1 MVKLLTRRQLLAL
14 IAAETS
20 FRWSELWYLHSPE
33 ADKSDGVGLGGSHL
47 LDWYYNGKDDN
58 LRRQIGSAVGV

>member
-1 MVKLLTRRQLLAL
+1 MVKLLTRWQLLTL
-14 IAAETS
+14 IAAETG

-47 LDWYYNGKDDN
+47 LD
-58 LRRQIGSAVGV
+58 